1 MLVSLSCLNLDTRT
15 IHETPAIRA
24 QVANETSKVMNNA
37 SVNEKGRTMRRILSL
52 AAFPAIAAAAMNASI
67 LLAAA
72 PATSAPAKKTAPAAP
87 AAAPQAGDKVGTS
100 KISVEPMMKDA
111 GTVAK
116 GERIEAVF
124 MVKNSGT
131 QDLTITDARPSCG
144 CTVASFD
151 RLVKPGQTGKITAV
165 VDTKN
170 FSGPITKTVS
180 VISNDPENPQLA
192 LTIKAIVKPYVE
204 VAPQEFVRFSAIK
217 GDTSSQD
224 LILFSAEKDFQ
235 PTVGESA
242 QPYVKAQIAPAGDKE
257 KIEGKAGAQFKLH
270 VTLEPTA
277 PVGVL
282 NAPIHVKTGIAKQPD
297 LEVRVSGIVRDRISV
312 TPASI
317 VFGNFTPGKDVISRN
332 IIFTNNKPAQ
342 AVRVQK
348 AESSISGI
356 SAEVVP
362 MTEGVNYTIVL
373 KPKADLKKGEFTGVL
388 KIYTSDKDRP
398 VIEVP
403 VSGNVL

>member
-1 MLVSLSCLNLDTRT
+1 
-15 IHETPAIRA
+15 
-24 QVANETSKVMNNA
+24 
-37 SVNEKGRTMRRILSL
+37 MRRFLTR
-52 AAFPAIAAAAMNASI
+52 AAVPVIVAGAVALGSSTVR
-67 LLAAA
+67 AAA
-72 PATSAPAKKTAPAAP
+72 PDTKKPAATTP
-87 AAAPQAGDKVGTS
+87 ARADEKVGTP
-100 KISVEPMMKDA
+100 KISIDPMMKDA

-116 GERIEAVF
+116 GDHVEAVF
-124 MVKNSGT
+124 IVKNSGT
-131 QDLTITDARPSCG
+131 QDLVISDARPSCG

-151 RLVKPGQTGKITAV
+151 RTIKPGQTGKITAA

-180 VISNDPENPQLA
+180 VVSNDPENPQLA

-217 GDTSSQD
+217 GDTATQD
-224 LILFSAEKDFQ
+224 LILFSAEPDFH
-235 PTVGESA
+235 PTVGESS
-242 QPYVKAQIAPAGDKE
+242 QPYVQAQISPAADKE
-257 KIEGKAGAQFKLH
+257 KIEGKTGAQYKLH
-270 VTLEPTA
+270 VTLQANA

-282 NAPIHVKTGIAKQPD
+282 NAPIHVKTGVAKQPD
-297 LEVRVSGIVRDRISV
+297 MDIRVSGIVRDRISV

-332 IIFTNNKPAQ
+332 VIFTNNKPAQ

-348 AESSISGI
+348 VESTVSGM
-356 SAEVVP
+356 SAELVP

-373 KPKADLKKGEFTGVL
+373 KPKNDLKKGEFSGML

-398 VIEVP
+398 EIDVP
-403 VSGNVL
+403 MTGNVL

>member
-1 MLVSLSCLNLDTRT
+1 
-15 IHETPAIRA
+15 
-24 QVANETSKVMNNA
+24 
-37 SVNEKGRTMRRILSL
+37 MRRFLTR
-52 AAFPAIAAAAMNASI
+52 AAVPVIVAGAVALGSSTVR
-67 LLAAA
+67 AAA
-72 PATSAPAKKTAPAAP
+72 PDAKKAAATTPAKP
-87 AAAPQAGDKVGTS
+87 DEKVGTP
-100 KISVEPMMKDA
+100 KISIDPMLKDA

-116 GERIEAVF
+116 GDHVEAVF
-124 MVKNSGT
+124 TVKNSGT
-131 QDLTITDARPSCG
+131 QDLVISDARPSCG

-151 RLVKPGQTGKITAV
+151 RTIKPGQTGKITAA

-180 VISNDPENPQLA
+180 VVSNDPENPQLA

-217 GDTSSQD
+217 GDSASQD
-224 LILFSAEKDFQ
+224 LILFSGEPDFH
-235 PTVGESA
+235 PTVGESS
-242 QPYVKAQIAPAGDKE
+242 QPYVQAQIAPAADKE
-257 KIEGKAGAQFKLH
+257 KIEGKTGTQYKLH

-282 NAPIHVKTGIAKQPD
+282 NAPVHVKTGVAKQPD
-297 LEVRVSGIVRDRISV
+297 MDIRVSGIVRDRISV

-332 IIFTNNKPAQ
+332 VIFTNNKPAQ

-348 AESSISGI
+348 VESTISGM
-356 SAEVVP
+356 SAELVP

-373 KPKADLKKGEFTGVL
+373 KPKTDLKKGEFSGML
-388 KIYTSDKDRP
+388 KIFTSDKDRP
-398 VIEVP
+398 EIDVP
-403 VSGNVL
+403 MSGNVL